1 MKRLR
6 APTATLARIAAMA
19 TAAVVLAA
27 VFASYFRP
35 TLAFDLASR
44 LWSCL

>member
-1 MKRLR
+1 MP
-6 APTATLARIAAMA
+6 AVLARTAVWAA
-19 TAAVVLAA
+19 AAAVLAA